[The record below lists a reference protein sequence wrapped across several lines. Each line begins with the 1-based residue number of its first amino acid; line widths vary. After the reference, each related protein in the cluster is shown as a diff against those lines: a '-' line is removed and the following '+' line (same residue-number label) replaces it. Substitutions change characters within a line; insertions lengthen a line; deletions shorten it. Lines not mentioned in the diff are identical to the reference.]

1 MVEFNDRRDGE
12 TKNVGNNELVP
23 GTVRKK
29 TIRGVEHTFTLEPNG
44 TVSVQHTH
52 SPETWIFGGTKDIPD
67 AKGKFNHAF
76 EQADWIH
83 LAPDMS
89 EPTAGPHAHQW
100 ELTPPG
106 KDPNVPKEMSKNG
119 KKIVPKPPKPNEMRH
134 GRDAFCTV
142 PGCTNQL
149 RWMSFAAT
157 DSWGNKQDALFA
169 FPENKMVLTHE
180 DVDPSYYLNRFKR
193 GMK

>member
-52 SPETWIFGGTKDIPD
+52 SPDTWVFGGTKDIPD
-67 AKGKFNHAF
+67 AEGKFNHAF

-89 EPTAGPHAHQW
+89 EPTAETHVHKW
-100 ELTPPG
+100 ELTPPNYN
-106 KDPNVPKEMSKNG
+106 PNVPKEVNSQN
-119 KKIVPKPPKPNEMRH
+119 KKIVRKPKGIPEMQH
-134 GRDAFCTV
+134 GRDAFCLE
-142 PGCTNQL
+142 PGCTSQL
-149 RWMSFAAT
+149 RWVSFAAK
-157 DSWGNKQDALFA
+157 DSWGNKQDALFQ
-169 FPENKMVLTHE
+169 FPENEMVLTHE
-180 DVDPSYYLNRFKR
+180 DIDPSYYLNRFKS